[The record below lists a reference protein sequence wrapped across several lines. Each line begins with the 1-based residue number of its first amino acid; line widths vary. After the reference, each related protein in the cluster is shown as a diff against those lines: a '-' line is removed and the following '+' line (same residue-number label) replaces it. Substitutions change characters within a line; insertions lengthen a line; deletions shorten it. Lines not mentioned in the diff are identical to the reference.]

1 MAPLHVPR
9 PTSHVLRSSYNYIV
23 IEGNIG
29 AGKTSFASQLA
40 EECNARLILEQFEEN
55 SFLPKFYED
64 PARYAFPLELSFLAD
79 RYQQLKSQFTT
90 SDIFKTFTVADYF
103 IFKSL
108 IFASKNLEPL
118 EYGLYSKLFAIVSS
132 VVPKPDLIV
141 YLYLNLENLK
151 KNIEKR
157 GRPYEQN
164 IQFEYLDKIQ
174 NGYLEFLRLQPDLR
188 VLLIDTNGLDFVE
201 RHHDYLWMKELIMKE
216 YPVGMHR
223 VQKSSSGL

>member
-1 MAPLHVPR
+1 MKSAI
-9 PTSHVLRSSYNYIV
+9 YNYIV

-29 AGKTSFASQLA
+29 AGKTSLSTLLS
-40 EECNARLILEQFEEN
+40 EEYNARLILEQFEEN

-79 RYQQLKSQFTT
+79 RYQQLKSQFTST
-90 SDIFKTFTVADYF
+90 DIFKTFTIADYF

-118 EYGLYSKLFAIVSS
+118 EFGLYSKLFAIVSS

-141 YLYLNLENLK
+141 YLYLNLDNLK
-151 KNIEKR
+151 NNIQKR
-157 GRPYEQN
+157 GRPYEQQ

-174 NGYLEFLRLQPDLR
+174 TGYLEFLKQQPDLR
-188 VLLIDTNGLDFVE
+188 VLLIDTNGLDFVGNPD
-201 RHHDYLWMKELIMKE
+201 DYQWLKNLIMKE

-223 VQKSSSGL
+223 IVRDLNLMEL

>member
-1 MAPLHVPR
+1 L
-9 PTSHVLRSSYNYIV
+9 YNYIV

-29 AGKTSFASQLA
+29 AGKTSFATRLA

-79 RYQQLKSQFTT
+79 RYQQLKGQFGA
-90 SDIFKTFTVADYF
+90 SDMFKTFTIADYF

-108 IFASKNLEPL
+108 IFASRNLEQL
-118 EYGLYSKLFAIVSS
+118 EFGLYSKLFAIVSS

-141 YLYLNLENLK
+141 YLYLSLDNLK
-151 KNIEKR
+151 KNIQKR

-164 IQFEYLDKIQ
+164 IQFDYLEKIQTGYLD
-174 NGYLEFLRLQPDLR
+174 FLRQQPDQR
-188 VLLIDTNGLDFVE
+188 VLLIDTNDLDFVE
-201 RHHDYLWMKELIMKE
+201 RNEDYLWMKEVIFAE
-216 YPVGMHR
+216 YPVGIHR
-223 VQKSSSGL
+223 IQKTPEGGLSK

>member
-1 MAPLHVPR
+1 M
-9 PTSHVLRSSYNYIV
+9 YNYIV

-29 AGKTSFASQLA
+29 AGKTSLSTRLT
-40 EECNARLILEQFEEN
+40 EEFNARLILEQFEEN

-79 RYQQLKSQFTT
+79 RYQQLKSQFN
-90 SDIFKTFTVADYF
+90 SADIFKTFTIADYF

-108 IFASKNLEPL
+108 IFASKNLETL
-118 EYGLYSKLFAIVSS
+118 EFGLYSKLFAIVSS

-157 GRPYEQN
+157 GRPYEQQ
-164 IQFEYLDKIQ
+164 IQFEYLEKIQ
-174 NGYLEFLRLQPDLR
+174 SGYLEFLRQQTDLR
-188 VLLIDTNGLDFVE
+188 VLLIDTNGIDFVNRE
-201 RHHDYLWMKELIMKE
+201 EDYQWIRNVIMQD

-223 VQKSSSGL
+223 VQHDESPRLI

>member
-1 MAPLHVPR
+1 M
-9 PTSHVLRSSYNYIV
+9 YNYIV

-29 AGKTSFASQLA
+29 AGKTSFATLLA
-40 EECNARLILEQFEEN
+40 EEYNARLILEQFEEN

-79 RYQQLKSQFTT
+79 RYQQLKSQFTAA
-90 SDIFKTFTVADYF
+90 DMFKTFTVADYF

-108 IFASKNLEPL
+108 IFASKNLESL
-118 EYGLYSKLFAIVSS
+118 EFGLYSKLFTIVSS
-132 VVPKPDLIV
+132 VVPKPDMIV

-164 IQFEYLDKIQ
+164 IQFDYLEKIQ
-174 NGYLEFLRLQPDLR
+174 KGYLEFLRQQTDLR
-188 VLLIDTNGLDFVE
+188 VLVIDTNGLDFVS
-201 RHHDYLWMKELIMKE
+201 RPADYLWLKETVMQE
-216 YPVGMHR
+216 YPLGMHHI
-223 VQKSSSGL
+223 QHSL

>member
-1 MAPLHVPR
+1 M
-9 PTSHVLRSSYNYIV
+9 YNYIV

-29 AGKTSFASQLA
+29 AGKTSFASLLA
-40 EECNARLILEQFEEN
+40 EEYNARLILEQFEEN

-79 RYQQLKSQFTT
+79 RYQQLKSQFNAT
-90 SDIFKTFTVADYF
+90 DMFKTFTVADYF

-108 IFASKNLEPL
+108 IFASKNLESL
-118 EYGLYSKLFAIVSS
+118 EFGLYSKLFAIVSS
-132 VVPKPDLIV
+132 VVPRPDMIV

-164 IQFEYLDKIQ
+164 IQFDYLEKIQ
-174 NGYLEFLRLQPDLR
+174 KGYLEFLRQQTDLR
-188 VLLIDTNGLDFVE
+188 VLVIDTNGLDFVG
-201 RHHDYLWMKELIMKE
+201 RPADYLWLKETTMQE
-216 YPVGMHR
+216 YPLGMHHI
-223 VQKSSSGL
+223 QHPL

>member
-1 MAPLHVPR
+1 M
-9 PTSHVLRSSYNYIV
+9 
-23 IEGNIG
+23 
-29 AGKTSFASQLA
+29 LA
-40 EECNARLILEQFEEN
+40 EDCNARLLLEQFEEN

-79 RYQQLKSQFTT
+79 RYQQLKSQFNA
-90 SDIFKTFTVADYF
+90 SDIFKPFTVADYF

-118 EYGLYSKLFAIVSS
+118 EFGLYSKLFSIVSS
-132 VVPKPDLIV
+132 VVPKPDMLV

-164 IQFEYLDKIQ
+164 IQFDYLEKIQ
-174 NGYLEFLRLQPDLR
+174 KGYLEFLRQQTDLR
-188 VLLIDTNGLDFVE
+188 IIVVDTNGLDFVG
-201 RHHDYLWMKELIMKE
+201 RSSDYIWLKELTMAE
-216 YPVGMHR
+216 YPMGMHHI
-223 VQKSSSGL
+223 QNPANNG

>member
-1 MAPLHVPR
+1 M
-9 PTSHVLRSSYNYIV
+9 YNYIV

-29 AGKTSFASQLA
+29 AGKTSFATLMA
-40 EECNARLILEQFEEN
+40 DEFNARLILEQFEEN

-79 RYQQLKSQFTT
+79 RYQQLKSLFTA
-90 SDIFKTFTVADYF
+90 SDIFKSFTVADYF

-118 EYGLYSKLFAIVSS
+118 EFGLYSKLFSIVSS
-132 VVPKPDLIV
+132 VVPKPDMIV
-141 YLYLNLENLK
+141 YLYLSLENLR

-164 IQFEYLDKIQ
+164 IQFEYLEKIQ
-174 NGYLEFLRLQPDLR
+174 KGYLEFLRRQPELR
-188 VLLIDTNGLDFVE
+188 VLVIDTNGLDFVGL
-201 RHHDYLWMKELIMKE
+201 RADYLWLKDKIMKE
-216 YPVGMHR
+216 YPMGMHHI
-223 VQKSSSGL
+223 Q

>member
-1 MAPLHVPR
+1 M
-9 PTSHVLRSSYNYIV
+9 YNYIV

-29 AGKTSFASQLA
+29 AGKTSFATLLA

-64 PARYAFPLELSFLAD
+64 PVRYAFPLELSFLAD
-79 RYQQLKSQFTT
+79 RYQQLKVQFNA
-90 SDIFKTFTVADYF
+90 SDMFKTFTVADYF

-108 IFASKNLEPL
+108 IFASKNLESL
-118 EYGLYSKLFAIVSS
+118 EFGLYSKLFSIVSS
-132 VVPKPDLIV
+132 VVPKPDMIV

-164 IQFEYLDKIQ
+164 IQFDYLEKIQ
-174 NGYLEFLRLQPDLR
+174 KGYLEFLRQQEDLR
-188 VLLIDTNGLDFVE
+188 VLVIDTNGLDFVG
-201 RHHDYLWMKELIMKE
+201 RRGDYLWIKELAMKE
-216 YPVGMHR
+216 YPLGMHR
-223 VQKSSSGL
+223 IRHTASGE

>member
-1 MAPLHVPR
+1 M
-9 PTSHVLRSSYNYIV
+9 YNYIV

-29 AGKTSFASQLA
+29 AGKTSFATRLA

-79 RYQQLKSQFTT
+79 RYQQLKGQFGA
-90 SDIFKTFTVADYF
+90 SDMFKTFTIADYF

-108 IFASKNLEPL
+108 IFASRNLEQL
-118 EYGLYSKLFAIVSS
+118 EFGLYSKLFAIVSS

-141 YLYLNLENLK
+141 YLYLSLDNLK
-151 KNIEKR
+151 KNIQKR

-164 IQFEYLDKIQ
+164 IQFDYLEKIQTGYLD
-174 NGYLEFLRLQPDLR
+174 FLRQQPDQR
-188 VLLIDTNGLDFVE
+188 VLLIDTNDLDFVE
-201 RHHDYLWMKELIMKE
+201 RNEDYLWMKEVIFAE
-216 YPVGMHR
+216 YPVGIHR
-223 VQKSSSGL
+223 IQKTPEGGLSK